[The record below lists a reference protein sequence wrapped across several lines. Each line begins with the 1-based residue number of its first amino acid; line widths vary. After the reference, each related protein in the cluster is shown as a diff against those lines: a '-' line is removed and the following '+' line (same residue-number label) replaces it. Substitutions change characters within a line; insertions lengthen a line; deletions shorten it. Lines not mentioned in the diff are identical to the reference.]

1 MPHPHIRGAR
11 WLLPSTLL
19 VLLLSP
25 VRAERPIDGV
35 SIAAQSHDWVV
46 TYEELDRRALA
57 QDSARFR
64 GLRLQEA
71 IYEARKA
78 ALDALIADHLL
89 RLEAKRAGVSP
100 QALLDRELRSRAT
113 TITEND
119 VRAWY
124 EANQSRV
131 KAASFEAAAAD
142 IRRLLEGQQ
151 RERLQQDLLLRLRA
165 ATPVTVLLQPP
176 REQLQVAA
184 DEPASGPAG
193 APVEIVMYS
202 DFQCPFCAKVGGT
215 IARLKQQYGE
225 RLRVVFRD
233 FPLSSIHAQAEQAA
247 VAARCAHEQGRF
259 WEFHD
264 RIFAQPR
271 DVTPARLEEHAAQ
284 VGLDPER
291 FAACRANPR
300 TQTIVSDNRA
310 SGERLGITG
319 TPAFFINGRFVTG
332 AQPDEVFQRV
342 IDEELQARSVVNA
355 AVSESTR
362 K

>member
-11 WLLPSTLL
+11 WLLPSALL

-25 VRAERPIDGV
+25 VRAERLIDGA

-57 QDSARFR
+57 LDSAQFR

-89 RLEAKRAGVSP
+89 ELEAKRAGESP

-131 KAASFEAAAAD
+131 KGASFEAAAAD

-151 RERLQQDLLLRLRA
+151 RERLRQDLLLRLRA

-193 APVEIVMYS
+193 APVEIIMYS

-215 IARLKQQYGE
+215 IERLKQKYGE
-225 RLRVVFRD
+225 RAQGGLSRLPAVV
-233 FPLSSIHAQAEQAA
+233 SSSSGGAGCDRGTMRARAGPILGIPRSNLCASTGRHAG
-247 VAARCAHEQGRF
+247 AARRVFGAGWPGPGTFCRMPGESAHADDRQRQPCIGRTIGNHGNAGILHQ
-259 WEFHD
+259 WPVRD
-264 RIFAQPR
+264 RGSAR
-271 DVTPARLEEHAAQ
+271 RGVPASHR
-284 VGLDPER
+284 
-291 FAACRANPR
+291 
-300 TQTIVSDNRA
+300 
-310 SGERLGITG
+310 
-319 TPAFFINGRFVTG
+319 
-332 AQPDEVFQRV
+332 
-342 IDEELQARSVVNA
+342 
-355 AVSESTR
+355 
-362 K
+362 

>member
-1 MPHPHIRGAR
+1 MSHSHIRGAR
-11 WLLPSTLL
+11 SLLLSTLL

-25 VRAERPIDGV
+25 VRAERLSDPA
-35 SIAAQSHDWVV
+35 SIAATSQDWVV
-46 TYEELDRRALA
+46 TYQQLDQRALA
-57 QDSARFR
+57 QGSAQFR

-78 ALDALIADHLL
+78 ALDVLIADHLL
-89 RLEAKRAGVSP
+89 GLEAKRTGVSP
-100 QALLDRELRSRAT
+100 QALLDRELRSRAAA
-113 TITEND
+113 ITEND
-119 VRAWY
+119 VRVWY
-124 EANQSRV
+124 EANRLRV
-131 KAASFEAAAAD
+131 NAVSFEAAAAD
-142 IRRLLEGQQ
+142 IRRLLEAQQ
-151 RERLQQDLLLRLRA
+151 RERLRQDLLLRLRA

-176 REQLQVAA
+176 REQLQVSA

-215 IARLKQQYGE
+215 IERLKQKYAD
-225 RLRVVFRD
+225 RIRVVFRD
-233 FPLSSIHAQAEQAA
+233 FPLTSLHPQAEQAA
-247 VAARCAHEQGRF
+247 IAARCAHEQGRF

-264 RIFAQPR
+264 RLFAHQR
-271 DVTPARLEEHAAQ
+271 DVTPARLEEYATL
-284 VGLDPER
+284 VGLDLER

-300 TQTIVSDNRA
+300 TQTIVTANRA

-342 IDEELQARSVVNA
+342 IDEELQARAVVNA
-355 AVSESTR
+355 VASESTR
-362 K
+362 R

>member
-1 MPHPHIRGAR
+1 
-11 WLLPSTLL
+11 
-19 VLLLSP
+19 
-25 VRAERPIDGV
+25 
-35 SIAAQSHDWVV
+35 
-46 TYEELDRRALA
+46 
-57 QDSARFR
+57 
-64 GLRLQEA
+64 
-71 IYEARKA
+71 
-78 ALDALIADHLL
+78 
-89 RLEAKRAGVSP
+89 
-100 QALLDRELRSRAT
+100 
-113 TITEND
+113 
-119 VRAWY
+119 
-124 EANQSRV
+124 
-131 KAASFEAAAAD
+131 
-142 IRRLLEGQQ
+142 
-151 RERLQQDLLLRLRA
+151 
-165 ATPVTVLLQPP
+165 
-176 REQLQVAA
+176 
-184 DEPASGPAG
+184 
-193 APVEIVMYS
+193 MYS

-233 FPLSSIHAQAEQAA
+233 FPLTSIHPQSEQAA
-247 VAARCAHEQGRF
+247 IAARCAHEQGRF

-264 RIFAQPR
+264 RLFAQPR
-271 DVTPARLEEHAAQ
+271 DITPARLEEHAAH

-355 AVSESTR
+355 AAPESAR

>member
-1 MPHPHIRGAR
+1 MPHLYIRGAR
-11 WLLPSTLL
+11 WLLPTTLF

-25 VRAERPIDGV
+25 VRAERLSDGV
-35 SIAAQSHDWVV
+35 SIAATSHDWVV

-89 RLEAKRAGVSP
+89 GLEAKRAGVSP
-100 QALLDRELRSRAT
+100 EALLDRERRSRAT
-113 TITEND
+113 TITDND

-151 RERLQQDLLLRLRA
+151 RERLRQDLLLRLRA
-165 ATPVTVLLQPP
+165 AMPVTVLLQPP

-184 DEPASGPAG
+184 DEPASGPVG

-233 FPLSSIHAQAEQAA
+233 FPLTSIHPQSEQAA
-247 VAARCAHEQGRF
+247 IAARCAHEQGRF

-264 RIFAQPR
+264 RLFAQPR
-271 DVTPARLEEHAAQ
+271 DITPARLEEHAAH

-310 SGERLGITG
+310 SGERLGISG

-332 AQPDEVFQRV
+332 AQPDEVFERV
-342 IDEELQARSVVNA
+342 IDEELQARSIVNA
-355 AVSESTR
+355 AASESTR
-362 K
+362 R

>member
-1 MPHPHIRGAR
+1 MPHSYIRGAR
-11 WLLPSTLL
+11 WLLPTTVF

-25 VRAERPIDGV
+25 VRAERLSNGV
-35 SIAAQSHDWVV
+35 SIAATSHDWVV

-89 RLEAKRAGVSP
+89 GLEAKRAGVSP
-100 QALLDRELRSRAT
+100 EALLDRELRSRAT
-113 TITEND
+113 TITDND

-151 RERLQQDLLLRLRA
+151 RERVRQDLLLRLRA

-176 REQLQVAA
+176 REQLQVAS
-184 DEPASGPAG
+184 DEPASGPVG

-202 DFQCPFCAKVGGT
+202 DFQCPFCAKVGAT

-225 RLRVVFRD
+225 KIRVVFRD
-233 FPLSSIHAQAEQAA
+233 FPLSSIHPQAEQAA
-247 VAARCAHEQGRF
+247 IAARCAHEQGRF

-264 RIFAQPR
+264 RLFAQR

-310 SGERLGITG
+310 SGERLGIAG

-355 AVSESTR
+355 AASESTR
-362 K
+362 R

>member
-1 MPHPHIRGAR
+1 
-11 WLLPSTLL
+11 LL

-25 VRAERPIDGV
+25 VRAERLSDGA

-57 QDSARFR
+57 QDSAQFR
-64 GLRLQEA
+64 GLRLQDA

-78 ALDALIADHLL
+78 ALDALIAEHLL
-89 RLEAKRAGVSP
+89 ELEAKRAGESP
-100 QALLDRELRSRAT
+100 QALLDREVRSRAT
-113 TITEND
+113 TTTEND
-119 VRAWY
+119 VRSWY

-131 KAASFEAAAAD
+131 KGASFEAAAAD

-151 RERLQQDLLLRLRA
+151 RERLRQDLLLRLRA
-165 ATPVTVLLQPP
+165 ATSVTVRLQPP

-193 APVEIVMYS
+193 APVEIIMYS
-202 DFQCPFCAKVGGT
+202 DFQCPFCAKAGGT
-215 IARLKQQYGE
+215 IERLRQKYGE
-225 RLRVVFRD
+225 KLRVVFRD
-233 FPLSSIHAQAEQAA
+233 FPLSSLHPQAEQAA
-247 VAARCAHEQGRF
+247 IAARCAHEQGRF

-264 RIFAQPR
+264 RIFAHQR
-271 DVTPARLEEHAAQ
+271 DVTPARLEEYSAQ
-284 VGLDPER
+284 IGLDPER

-310 SGERLGITG
+310 SGERLGIAG

-342 IDEELQARSVVNA
+342 IDEELHARSVVKA
-355 AVSESTR
+355 AASESTR
-362 K
+362 R